1 MSLWDDLLDGAK
13 DLGESLMEKG
23 GDALDNVVENISL
36 KKEVEASKK
45 ANDATVPVKTTTSPM
60 VNQSNEKY
68 LYIGGGVLALILV
81 LVILKK

>member
-13 DLGESLMEKG
+13 DLSESLIEKG
-23 GDALDNVVENISL
+23 GDALDNVIDNISL
-36 KKEVEASKK
+36 QREINDADK

>member
-1 MSLWDDLLDGAK
+1 MSLWDDLTSGAK
-13 DLGESLMEKG
+13 DLADSLMEKG

-36 KKEVEASKK
+36 KKEVEASEK
-45 ANDATVPVKTTTSPM
+45 ANKATVPIQTTTNPM

-81 LVILKK
+81 LLILKK

>member
-1 MSLWDDLLDGAK
+1 MSLWDDLLNGAK

-36 KKEVEASKK
+36 NKEVDDAKK
-45 ANDATVPVKTTTSPM
+45 ANEATVPVKTTTNPM

-68 LYIGGGVLALILV
+68 LYIGGGVLVLIIALL
-81 LVILKK
+81 ILKK